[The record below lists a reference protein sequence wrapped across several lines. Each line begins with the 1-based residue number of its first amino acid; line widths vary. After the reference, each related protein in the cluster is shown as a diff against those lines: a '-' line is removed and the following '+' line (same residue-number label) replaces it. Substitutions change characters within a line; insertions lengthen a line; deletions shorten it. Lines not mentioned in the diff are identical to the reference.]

1 MRRDRGSDAALP
13 GVGHSAASMSSTT
26 TAKAAPNVPAYS
38 LYVLGV
44 LLVVYTF
51 NFVDRVVLG
60 ILVSPI
66 KSELHLTDTELGL
79 VGGTAFALFYTS
91 LGVPVGWLADRA
103 NRVWIMTAALALW
116 SAFTAVCGLAQ
127 GFPGLFLARLA
138 VGVGEAG
145 GVAPAYALLADYFP
159 PRARA
164 RALGFYSLGIPLG
177 SALGLLLGGYIAT
190 RFNWRTAFFTLG
202 LAGVILAPLL
212 LGTIREPQRGAYD
225 RKSPAG
231 PNPLLREVTRKLA
244 GQAAFWLLSL
254 GAACGSMMG
263 YGLLFWLP
271 SFFQRSY
278 GMTLLESSRLL
289 GVLLLIGGIA
299 GLLVG
304 GYLADRYGPRN
315 PAAYA
320 LIPALA
326 FAGVLPCYAL
336 GMSLPMGPLAFVCYL
351 IPAALQLV
359 WLGPI
364 VTAIQHLVPPSMRA
378 LASALFLFIINLLG
392 LGLGSLLLGFASDRL
407 AAHFGSA
414 SLRYAILGGTGLYV
428 LAAGLLLLA
437 ARRLPREFETA
448 PDSG

>member
-1 MRRDRGSDAALP
+1 MRRDRGIPA
-13 GVGHSAASMSSTT
+13 VGHSAGATRT
-26 TAKAAPNVPAYS
+26 VAPYS
-38 LYVLGV
+38 LYVLIV
-44 LLVVYTF
+44 LLIVYTF

-60 ILVSPI
+60 ILVAPI

-79 VGGTAFALFYTS
+79 IGGTAFALFYTS

-103 NRVWIMTAALALW
+103 NRVWIMTVALALW
-116 SAFTAVCGLAQ
+116 SAFTALCGLAQ
-127 GFPGLFLARLA
+127 GFPGLFLARLG

-164 RALGFYSLGIPLG
+164 RALGGYSLGIPLG

-190 RFNWRTAFFTLG
+190 RFSWRTAFFTLG
-202 LAGVILAPLL
+202 IAGVMLAPLL
-212 LGTIREPQRGAYD
+212 AATIREPQRGAYD
-225 RKSPAG
+225 RHTRPGTSPSLG
-231 PNPLLREVTRKLA
+231 EVTRKLA
-244 GQAAFWLLSL
+244 GKRGFWLLSL
-254 GAACGSMMG
+254 GAGCGSIMG

-278 GMTLLESSRLL
+278 GMTLLEASRLL
-289 GVLLLIGGIA
+289 GALLLIGGIA
-299 GLLVG
+299 GLTIG
-304 GYLADRYGPRN
+304 GYLADRYGQRS

-351 IPAALQLV
+351 IPAALQLA

-364 VTAIQHLVPPSMRA
+364 VTAIQHLVPASMRA
-378 LASALFLFIINLLG
+378 LAAALFLFINNLLG
-392 LGLGSLLLGFASDRL
+392 LGLGSLLLGFASDHL

-414 SLRYAILGGTGLYV
+414 SLRYAILGGSGLYV
-428 LAAGLLLLA
+428 VAAALLLLA
-437 ARRLPREFETA
+437 ARRLPLEFEAATEEQRYTHQA
-448 PDSG
+448 ANI

>member
-1 MRRDRGSDAALP
+1 
-13 GVGHSAASMSSTT
+13 MSSTR
-26 TAKAAPNVPAYS
+26 TASTAPGVPLYS
-38 LYVLGV
+38 LYVVGV
-44 LLVVYTF
+44 LLIVYTF

-60 ILVSPI
+60 ILVAPI

-79 VGGTAFALFYTS
+79 IGGTAFALFYTS
-91 LGVPVGWLADRA
+91 LGVPVGWLADRL

-116 SAFTAVCGLAQ
+116 SGFTAVCGLAQ
-127 GFPGLFLARLA
+127 GFPELFLARLG

-202 LAGVILAPLL
+202 IAGVILAPLL
-212 LGTIREPQRGAYD
+212 LTTIREPERGIYD
-225 RKSPAG
+225 GQTPPASH
-231 PNPLLREVTRKLA
+231 PSLADVVRKLA
-244 GQAAFWLLSL
+244 AKGGFWLLSL
-254 GAACGSMMG
+254 GAACGSIMG

-278 GMTLLESSRLL
+278 GMTLLEASRLL
-289 GVLLLIGGIA
+289 GVLLLVGGIA
-299 GLLVG
+299 GLTLG
-304 GYLADRYGPRN
+304 GYLADRYGQRS

-320 LIPALA
+320 LIPGLA
-326 FAGVLPCYAL
+326 FAAVLPCYVL
-336 GMSLPMGPLAFVCYL
+336 GMSLPMGPLAFLCYL
-351 IPAALQLV
+351 LPAALQLA

-364 VTAIQHLVPPSMRA
+364 VTAIQHLVPVSMRA
-378 LASALFLFIINLLG
+378 LASALFLFINNLLG

-407 AAHFGSA
+407 AAHFGRE

-428 LAAGLLLLA
+428 LAAVLLLLA
-437 ARRLPREFETA
+437 ARRLPREFEA
-448 PDSG
+448 VSDAA

>member
-1 MRRDRGSDAALP
+1 
-13 GVGHSAASMSSTT
+13 MSSIT
-26 TAKAAPNVPAYS
+26 TANARHTVAPYS

-44 LLVVYTF
+44 LLIVYTF

-60 ILVSPI
+60 ILVAPI

-79 VGGTAFALFYTS
+79 IGGTAFALFYTS
-91 LGVPVGWLADRA
+91 LGVPVGWLADRI

-116 SAFTAVCGLAQ
+116 SAFTAVCGLAR
-127 GFPGLFLARLA
+127 GFPGLFLARLG

-159 PRARA
+159 PRTRA

-190 RFNWRTAFFTLG
+190 RFNWRTAFFALG
-202 LAGVILAPLL
+202 IAGVVLAPVLVA
-212 LGTIREPQRGAYD
+212 TIREPRRGTYD
-225 RKSPAG
+225 QASPLVT
-231 PNPLLREVTRKLA
+231 NPLLAEVVRKLVRKP
-244 GQAAFWLLSL
+244 GFWLLSL

-278 GMTLLESSRLL
+278 GMTLLEASRLL
-289 GVLLLIGGIA
+289 GALLLIGGSA
-299 GLLVG
+299 GLTLG
-304 GYLADRYGPRN
+304 GYLADRYGPRS

-320 LIPALA
+320 LVPALA
-326 FAGVLPCYAL
+326 FAGVLPCYAV

-351 IPAALQLV
+351 IPAALQLA

-378 LASALFLFIINLLG
+378 LASALFLFINNLLG
-392 LGLGSLLLGFASDRL
+392 LGFGSLLLGFASDRL
-407 AAHFGSA
+407 AAHFGGA
-414 SLRYAILGGTGLYV
+414 SLRYAILGGSWLYV
-428 LAAGLLLLA
+428 LAAALLLLA
-437 ARRLPREFETA
+437 ARRLPREFELGPA
-448 PDSG
+448 GH